1 MESRFKRPWDKTW
14 PRRMLL
20 VVIFIPMVFWAFFK
34 EMVLAISHA
43 LRQIKEAV
51 LSLWKEEDLDDNQ
64 L

>member
-1 MESRFKRPWDKTW
+1 M
-14 PRRMLL
+14 